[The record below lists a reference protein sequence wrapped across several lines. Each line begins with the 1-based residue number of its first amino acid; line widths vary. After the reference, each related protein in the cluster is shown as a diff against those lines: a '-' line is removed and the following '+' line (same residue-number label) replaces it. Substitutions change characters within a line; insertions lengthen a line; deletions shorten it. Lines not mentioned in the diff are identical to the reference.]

1 MAITL
6 NDILTP
12 GAKATGMPRPSVAPM
27 DVSLTGSTGSANASV
42 GKGQPMASQG
52 QAVNAVAQTSQSQA
66 TTPATPTQQPQAQ
79 GSAGHTVETVKESTE
94 TTGAPQVE
102 ERPKSLS
109 YAELLDKLW
118 PNKPKTDEELDQE
131 RKKQKRTSIFAAI
144 SDGISALSNL
154 YFTSQYAPDAFDPSK
169 GMTATTKARFDKL
182 KKDYE
187 DNQRQYLSAYMQAAK
202 MDADSADKDRS
213 WRHMLEREKITDQRY
228 EEQAAR
234 DKEMAELNRKLA
246 EGKLTKVE
254 YEAEIARIKAEH
266 TEEEIQLENEIKK
279 STIKKNNSAA
289 GASNARANYYN
300 KESSRGGKK
309 GPKLQLEADEPMYF
323 DNETD
328 YDRTV
333 MRLASEY
340 GVSTYK
346 TEVTQKSH
354 SGKPLKQRSVLRTV
368 KEIAADIER
377 VAASRKNGTTGKW
390 SAFEES
396 GNNNFDVY
404 KVK

>member
-94 TTGAPQVE
+94 TTGSPQVE

-118 PNKPKTDEELDQE
+118 PNKPKTDEELEQE

-187 DNQRQYLSAYMQAAK
+187 NNQRQYLSAYMQAAK

-213 WRHMLEREKITDQRY
+213 WRHMLEREIVTDRY
-228 EEQAAR
+228 KEAADTRAQAKADR
-234 DKEMAELNRKLA
+234 DASMAELRMELMQGKINQQEAAVEAKRIEA
-246 EGKLTKVE
+246 EYADAYWQSRIDKNNYRRPIGSGKKAEYPWYDSEGNLHYANS
-254 YEAEIARIKAEH
+254 YEAMRQNAINNGTWSDATQESSSTRTTTDRRGNTKGTSSTTTTKPAKGHSEKPQR
-266 TEEEIQLENEIKK
+266 KK
-279 STIKKNNSAA
+279 PNPMGDVSNSDGKQKKKN
-289 GASNARANYYN
+289 
-300 KESSRGGKK
+300 
-309 GPKLQLEADEPMYF
+309 PM
-323 DNETD
+323 
-328 YDRTV
+328 
-333 MRLASEY
+333 S
-340 GVSTYK
+340 
-346 TEVTQKSH
+346 
-354 SGKPLKQRSVLRTV
+354 
-368 KEIAADIER
+368 
-377 VAASRKNGTTGKW
+377 
-390 SAFEES
+390 
-396 GNNNFDVY
+396 
-404 KVK
+404 